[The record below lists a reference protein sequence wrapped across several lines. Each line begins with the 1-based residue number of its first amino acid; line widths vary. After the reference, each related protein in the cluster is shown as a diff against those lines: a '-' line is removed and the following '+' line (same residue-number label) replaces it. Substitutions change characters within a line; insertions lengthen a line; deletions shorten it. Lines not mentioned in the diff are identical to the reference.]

1 MSAKKTVQAFEETPG
16 HELLKPLTKLRASQ
30 RMRLGVKLMQMVGD
44 IKNFDIDDLDRFVDF
59 MAYLEDGGFVVD
71 PEGWIQF
78 FEENGLNA
86 MIALIAAYAGEA
98 IGAKQ

>member
-1 MSAKKTVQAFEETPG
+1 MTSKQTIKAFEETPG
-16 HELLKPLTKLRASQ
+16 HELLKPLTELRASE
-30 RMRLGVKLMQMVGD
+30 RMRLGVKLMKMVGD
-44 IKNFDIDDLDRFVDF
+44 IDDFDIDDLDRFVDF

-86 MIALIAAYAGEA
+86 VITLVAAYAGEA